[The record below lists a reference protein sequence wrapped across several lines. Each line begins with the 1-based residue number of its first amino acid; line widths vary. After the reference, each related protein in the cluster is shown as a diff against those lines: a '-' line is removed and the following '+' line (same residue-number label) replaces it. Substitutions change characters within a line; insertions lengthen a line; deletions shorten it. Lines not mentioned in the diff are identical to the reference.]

1 MQFFLFFCEKMSG
14 KLRFRGR
21 AGLKT
26 HYIKLW
32 SISFK
37 KYLYVEPALGVKQGS
52 IDNLKKAF
60 SVFSPSAEGE
70 KKHLFIY
77 ITASQCITAVMH
89 LEMSIIHNLGF
100 RWLLVGLWPNLAAR
114 GGGNLVL

>member
-1 MQFFLFFCEKMSG
+1 MSG

-37 KYLYVEPALGVKQGS
+37 KYLYVEAALGLKRAF
-52 IDNLKKAF
+52 IDDLKKAF

-89 LEMSIIHNLGF
+89 LEMSIVHNFGF

-114 GGGNLVL
+114 GGNLVL